1 MTLPSTSPDKILRI
15 YLALE
20 DYPILAPS
28 IRAHMRAEL
37 FQRGVI
43 APQAFE
49 MEAREKAI
57 RSQVREAIH
66 NPFAEETADV
76 WDIRLDRVRDHLTDF
91 YFAYNLPYDLFEH
104 IVRSTLM
111 DQGAEGDD
119 LLVSFNPELA
129 PQLMLFEHAAAIEK
143 LPIDKR
149 SQFEARLQEVKV
161 VLIRTLISD
170 QLAYVNVAR
179 EWFSI
184 ADLSDIR
191 RSKIGQGK
199 IGGKAAGM
207 LLAARILNTI
217 GGDEIRQHL
226 STPES
231 YYLGAD
237 ISYDFVSF
245 NNLAHW
251 NDQKYKP
258 EAQIRAEHPLIQR
271 DFVNGQFPPESRA
284 ELRRLLGQI
293 GPRPIIVRSSSLLE
307 DNFGTSFA
315 GKYESYF
322 CPNQGGL
329 EENLFALT
337 QAISRIYASMFN
349 PDALLYR
356 RAKGLL
362 DYDERMAIL
371 VQIVQGQ
378 QFGRYFLPDAAGV
391 AFSRNLFRWSPQI
404 RREDGFVR
412 LVWGLGTRAVDRVG
426 NDYPHLVALSHP
438 LLHPESSP
446 EETRRYSQ
454 QFVDLID
461 LEENQFKTL
470 PVHEVLSTRYPILR
484 YLVQVDEDG
493 YLTTLRSSRL
503 EGGTERLVLTF
514 HELLRRTPMAR
525 LLREMLQT
533 LEKQYHSPV
542 DTEFTIRIIDPQT
555 VQPNV
560 EICLLQCRPQSQLKD
575 SDARI
580 PTGLNPNDIIFATRG
595 VVPQG
600 FVREIG
606 WVLFVSPEG
615 YFGLPTPDARSELG
629 HAISKLNNMLE
640 DQVYICVG
648 PGRWGTVNPDL
659 GVNIAYGDIYNT
671 CALVEL
677 AGTGIGTAA
686 SEPSFGTHFF
696 QDLVEANIY
705 PLAIPMDDVDVSFN
719 RAFFYDAL
727 NGLADWAPEF
737 ADLAGCLRLIEVA
750 SFRTGY
756 HLDLVMDDEQSRAVA
771 FLVPDLKEG

>member
-1 MTLPSTSPDKILRI
+1 MTLPSTSPDNILQI
-15 YLALE
+15 YLALA

-43 APQAFE
+43 TPQAFE
-49 MEAREKAI
+49 TEARDKAI
-57 RSQVREAIH
+57 RSQAREAIH
-66 NPFAEETADV
+66 NPFAEETTDV
-76 WDIRLDRVRDHLTDF
+76 WNIRLDRVRDHLTDF
-91 YFAYNLPYDLFEH
+91 YFAYNLPYDLFEQ
-104 IVRSTLM
+104 IVRNTLM
-111 DQGAEGDD
+111 DQGAEGDG

-129 PQLMLFEHAAAIEK
+129 PQPMLFEHAAAIEK
-143 LPIDKR
+143 LPPEKR
-149 SQFEARLQEVKV
+149 SLFEARLQEVKV

-170 QLAYVNVAR
+170 QLAYVNVAK

-184 ADLSDIR
+184 SDLSDIR
-191 RSKIGQGK
+191 RRKIGQGK

-207 LLAARILNTI
+207 LLAARILNSI
-217 GGDEIRQHL
+217 GGEEIRQHL
-226 STPES
+226 RTPES
-231 YYLGAD
+231 YFLGAD
-237 ISYDFVSF
+237 NSYDFVSF
-245 NNLAHW
+245 NNLSHW

-258 EAQIRAEHPLIQR
+258 EAQIRADHPLIQR
-271 DFVNGQFPPESRA
+271 DFLNGQFPPESRA

-322 CPNQGGL
+322 CPNQAGL
-329 EENLFALT
+329 EENLVALT
-337 QAISRIYASMFN
+337 QAIARIYASMFN
-349 PDALLYR
+349 PDAMLYR

-371 VQIVQGQ
+371 IQVVEGQ
-378 QFGRYFLPDAAGV
+378 QFGKYYLPDAAGV

-412 LVWGLGTRAVDRVG
+412 LVWGMGTRAVDRVG

-446 EETRRYSQ
+446 EATRRYSQ

-461 LEENQFKTL
+461 LEANQFITL
-470 PVHEVLSTRYPILR
+470 PVSEVLSARYPILR
-484 YLVQVDEDG
+484 YLAQVDEG
-493 YLTTLRSSRL
+493 GFLSTIHSSRI
-503 EGGTERLVLTF
+503 EGGADRLVLTF
-514 HELLRRTPMAR
+514 HELLRRTPLAR
-525 LLREMLQT
+525 LLRKMLQT
-533 LEKQYHSPV
+533 LEKHYHSPV
-542 DTEFTIRIIDPQT
+542 DTEFTLRIIDPQAL
-555 VQPNV
+555 QPSV

-575 SDARI
+575 SAVRL
-580 PTGLNPNDIIFATRG
+580 PTGLNPDDIVFATRG

-600 FVREIG
+600 FVNDIG
-606 WVLFVSPEG
+606 WVLFVSPQG
-615 YFGLPTPDARSELG
+615 YFNLPTPSARAELG
-629 HAISKLNNMLE
+629 HAISQLNNLLDGE
-640 DQVYICVG
+640 VYICVG

-659 GVNIAYGDIYNT
+659 GVHIAYGDIYNT
-671 CALVEL
+671 RALVEL
-677 AGTGIGTAA
+677 AGVDIGMAA

-719 RAFFYDAL
+719 RKFFYDTPNCL
-727 NGLADWAPEF
+727 SDWAPEF
-737 ADLAGCLRLIEVA
+737 ARLENCLRLIEVSA
-750 SFRTGY
+750 FRPGSQ
-756 HLDLVMDDEQSRAVA
+756 LDLVMDDEQGRAVA
-771 FLVPDLKEG
+771 FFVTD